1 MFPIIRGEA
10 ARYGINGAFSTL
22 VHFSALSVAI
32 EGFDMQSASLANLL
46 AACIG
51 IATSFVGSK
60 YYVFR
65 RHRDPLHE
73 QAAKFV
79 ALYGVIALLHAGVM
93 ALVADMGGIDYRIGF
108 VLATALQVSLSFSG
122 NRRLVFK

>member
-1 MFPIIRGEA
+1 MIRGEA
-10 ARYGINGAFSTL
+10 ARYAINGAFSTI
-22 VHFSALSVAI
+22 VHFSALSVAM
-32 EGFDMQSASLANLL
+32 EGLGAPSASLANLS

-51 IATSFVGSK
+51 ITTSFIGSK

-79 ALYGVIALLHAGVM
+79 ALYGVIALLHTGVM
-93 ALVADMGGIDYRIGF
+93 ALVTDIGGLDYRIGF

>member
-1 MFPIIRGEA
+1 MIRGET
-10 ARYGINGAFSTL
+10 ARYAINGAFSTL
-22 VHFSALSVAI
+22 VHFSVLSVAI
-32 EGFDMQSASLANLL
+32 EGFDMPSASLANLL

-51 IATSFVGSK
+51 ITTSFIGSK

-93 ALVADMGGIDYRIGF
+93 ALVTDIGGVNYRIGL
-108 VLATALQVSLSFSG
+108 VLATALQVLLSFSG